1 VTASG
6 VSQLPIVGG
15 HRAIDLV
22 NTVEPRLPV
31 AGRHDHLISA
41 GDVLLWAQRAALI
54 DSSEARAVADSWR
67 DTPAAASAALTSV
80 TQIRDALSTTLSA
93 VIEPATAGSGTGQAL
108 EYLSLRWAAA
118 VARSAL
124 VLETQGTA
132 GARLM
137 VGSSPALLIADRAIE
152 AAVELLCE
160 VDLTHLGICPP
171 QQHGCGWLFLDHSRN
186 SSRRWCTMEG
196 CGTYA
201 KARRLTDRRR
211 AARATSEKAKGS
223 SDS

>member
-6 VSQLPIVGG
+6 VSELPIVGG

-31 AGRHDHLISA
+31 AGQHDHLVST
-41 GDVLLWAQRAALI
+41 GDLLLWAQRAALI
-54 DSSEARAVADSWR
+54 DSSEARAVAGAWR
-67 DTPAAASAALTSV
+67 GMPAAASATLTSV
-80 TQIRDALSTTLSA
+80 TQIRDALSTTLSV
-93 VIEPATAGSGTGQAL
+93 VIDPAAARAAAEPAL

-124 VLETQGTA
+124 VLDTQGAA

-137 VGSSPALLIADRAIE
+137 VGSSPTLLIADRAIE

-171 QQHGCGWLFLDHSRN
+171 EQHGCGWLFLDHSRN

-211 AARATSEKAKGS
+211 AARATSETAKDGS
-223 SDS
+223 EK

>member
-6 VSQLPIVGG
+6 VNELPIVGG

-31 AGRHDHLISA
+31 AGRHDHLIST
-41 GDVLLWAQRAALI
+41 GDLLLWAQRAALI
-54 DSSEARAVADSWR
+54 DPEEARSVADAWR
-67 DTPAAASAALTSV
+67 GAPAAAGAALTSV
-80 TQIRDALSTTLSA
+80 AQIRDALSTTLSA
-93 VIEPATAGSGTGQAL
+93 VIDPAAVRADAELAL

-124 VLETQGTA
+124 VLNTQGAT
-132 GARLM
+132 GARLI
-137 VGSSPALLIADRAIE
+137 VGSSPALLIGDRAIE

-171 QQHGCGWLFLDHSRN
+171 ERHGCGWLFLDHSRN
-186 SSRRWCTMEG
+186 GSRRWCTMEG

-211 AARATSEKAKGS
+211 AARATSETARS
-223 SDS
+223 SSGK